1 MYNEYIGQREGERMK
16 GESECVCVC
25 VYMYERRERGERDAK
40 EYITKVTDKHKIKIE
55 VLHSL

>member
-1 MYNEYIGQREGERMK
+1 MRV
-16 GESECVCVC
+16 SVC
-25 VYMYERRERGERDAK
+25 VYVYERRERGERDAK

>member
-1 MYNEYIGQREGERMK
+1 MK
-16 GESECVCVC
+16 GESECVCVY
-25 VYMYERRERGERDAK
+25 VYERRERGERDAK